1 MESNYYKTYL
11 FLYIPEQRITGISGV
26 EVLDSELHQIAEMS
40 DKFYGLAQEIA
51 TLFNAQELKQTI
63 HEPRKLIVVESTREN
78 YAKEIA
84 QTKI

>member
-1 MESNYYKTYL
+1 MESYYKTYL
-11 FLYIPEQRITGISGV
+11 FLYIPEQIITGVSGV
-26 EVLDSELHQIAEMS
+26 EVLDSELHEIAEMS
-40 DKFYGLAQEIA
+40 DKLYGLAQEIA
-51 TLFNAQELKQTI
+51 SAFNAHELKQTT

>member
-1 MESNYYKTYL
+1 MESYYKTYL
-11 FLYIPEQRITGISGV
+11 FLYIPEQRITGVSGV

-40 DKFYGLAQEIA
+40 DKLYRLAQEIA

-63 HEPRKLIVVESTREN
+63 HEPRKLIVVSASN
-78 YAKEIA
+78 ADYAKEIA

>member
-1 MESNYYKTYL
+1 MEPSYYKTYL
-11 FLYIPEQRITGISGV
+11 FLYIPEQRITGVSGV
-26 EVLDSELHQIAEMS
+26 EVLDGELHLIAEMS
-40 DKFYGLAQEIA
+40 DKFYGLAQEA
-51 TLFNAQELKQTI
+51 AALFNAQELKQTT

>member
-1 MESNYYKTYL
+1 MESNYFKTYL
-11 FLYIPEQRITGISGV
+11 FMYIPEQTITGVTGV

-63 HEPRKLIVVESTREN
+63 HEPRKLIVVETTREN

>member
-1 MESNYYKTYL
+1 MESNYCKTYL
-11 FLYIPEQRITGISGV
+11 FMYIPEQRITGVSGV

-63 HEPRKLIVVESTREN
+63 HKPRKLIVVEATREN
-78 YAKEIA
+78 YAKEMA

>member
-11 FLYIPEQRITGISGV
+11 FMYIPEQRVTGISGV
-26 EVLDSELHQIAEMS
+26 EVLDSELYQITEMS

-51 TLFNAQELKQTI
+51 TLFNAQELKQTT

>member
-1 MESNYYKTYL
+1 MDRNFETYL
-11 FLYIPEQRITGISGV
+11 FLYIPEQTITGVSGV
-26 EVLDSELHQIAEMS
+26 EVLDSELHQLAVMP

-51 TLFNAQELKQTI
+51 TLFNTQELKQTI
-63 HEPRKLIVVESTREN
+63 HEPRKLIVVTSTRES

>member
-1 MESNYYKTYL
+1 MESKCLKTYL
-11 FLYIPEQRITGISGV
+11 FMYIPEQRITGISGV
-26 EVLDSELHQIAEMS
+26 EILDCELHQIAEMS

-63 HEPRKLIVVESTREN
+63 HEPRKLIVVETTRES

>member
-1 MESNYYKTYL
+1 MESIYKTYL
-11 FLYIPEQRITGISGV
+11 FMYIPEQRITGVSGV
-26 EVLDSELHQIAEMS
+26 EILDSQLLQITEMP

-51 TLFNAQELKQTI
+51 TLFNARELKQTI
-63 HEPRKLIVVESTREN
+63 HKPRKLIVVSSTKD

>member
-1 MESNYYKTYL
+1 MESNYCKTYL
-11 FLYIPEQRITGISGV
+11 FLYIPEQTITGVNCAEI
-26 EVLDSELHQIAEMS
+26 LDSQLLQITEMS

-51 TLFNAQELKQTI
+51 TLFNARELKQTT
-63 HEPRKLIVVESTREN
+63 HAPRKLIVVESTREN

>member
-1 MESNYYKTYL
+1 MESYYKTYL
-11 FLYIPEQRITGISGV
+11 FLYIPEQIITGVSGV

-40 DKFYGLAQEIA
+40 DKLYGLAQEIA

-63 HEPRKLIVVESTREN
+63 HKPRKLIVVESTREN

>member
-11 FLYIPEQRITGISGV
+11 FLYIPEQRVTGISGV
-26 EVLDSELHQIAEMS
+26 EVLDSELYQIAEMS

-51 TLFNAQELKQTI
+51 TLFNAQELKQTT

>member
-1 MESNYYKTYL
+1 MESNYFKTYL
-11 FLYIPEQRITGISGV
+11 FMYLPEQTITGVTGV

-63 HEPRKLIVVESTREN
+63 HEPRKLIVVETTREN

>member
-1 MESNYYKTYL
+1 MESNCYKTYL
-11 FLYIPEQRITGISGV
+11 FMYVPEQRIIGVSGV
-26 EVLDSELHQIAEMS
+26 EVLDSKLHQIAEMS
-40 DKFYGLAQEIA
+40 DWFYGLAQELA

>member
-1 MESNYYKTYL
+1 MESNYFKTYL
-11 FLYIPEQRITGISGV
+11 FMYLPEQTITGVTGV

-63 HEPRKLIVVESTREN
+63 HEPRKLIVVETTREN
-78 YAKEIA
+78 YAKAIS
-84 QTKI
+84 QTKL